1 MDPVAGAGVI
11 VDRRGEHSVW
21 QETPVRLFLAALV
34 PLAIAAPLR
43 ALAFADASPV
53 TVLFLGPA
61 LEESL
66 KLSGVILV
74 LTVAS
79 LALRGGRDPA
89 LVLRYWLF
97 LAPWIVGGLYGM
109 MEGIVGYPGQGGL
122 DFTLREL
129 AHATFVALSLG
140 GALRIWR
147 LLDAPLF
154 GIGFG
159 FAAGFSAH
167 LWFNALAFLSD
178 YVDVSFVDQV
188 AYLAIVLVLTL
199 VVLASEVRREPASAE
214 ARAFL
219 PSRGR
224 SLHP

>member
-1 MDPVAGAGVI
+1 M
-11 VDRRGEHSVW
+11 
-21 QETPVRLFLAALV
+21 

-43 ALAFADASPV
+43 ALLLPDDSAF
-53 TVLFLGPA
+53 TIVLVGPA

-79 LALRGGRDPA
+79 IALRGGRDPA

-97 LAPWIVGGLYGM
+97 LVPWAVGGMYGM
-109 MEGIVGYPGQGGL
+109 MEGLFVYPGQGGL
-122 DFTLREL
+122 DFTLREF
-129 AHATFVALSLG
+129 AHATFVALSLAS
-140 GALRIWR
+140 ALRIWQR
-147 LLDAPLF
+147 VDAPLF

-159 FAAGFSAH
+159 LAAGFAAH
-167 LWFNALAFLSD
+167 LWFNALALLSD
-178 YVDVSFVDQV
+178 VVDVTFTDQ
-188 AYLAIVLVLTL
+188 ALYLAVVFAATLVLL
-199 VVLASEVRREPASAE
+199 GSAVRREPASAE

-224 SLHP
+224 GLHP